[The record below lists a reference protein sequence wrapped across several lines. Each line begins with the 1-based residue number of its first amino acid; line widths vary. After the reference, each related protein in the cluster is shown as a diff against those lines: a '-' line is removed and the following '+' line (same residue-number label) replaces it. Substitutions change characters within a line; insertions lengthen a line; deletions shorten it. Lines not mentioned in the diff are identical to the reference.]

1 MHHNYII
8 FLSKTCNFF
17 TDYSAPPFAYMAV
30 AKACQLPQFCTQT
43 HTLPYA
49 QCSRPPKLYSLDMM
63 S

>member
-30 AKACQLPQFCTQT
+30 AKACQLPQFRTQT
-43 HTLPYA
+43 HTHFHMHSAVDLPN
-49 QCSRPPKLYSLDMM
+49 STVWT
-63 S
+63 